1 METNRAVRLR
11 QPKKP
16 FTPSRNTVTQ
26 SKTNY
31 NINPDKALQQKLEA
45 ASREDVSVELKHGN
59 LVIIFSTAVFEAFRS
74 VLRSIMN
81 SNPFPDTKWIYGLRR
96 SRNGMKTAEET
107 VSVVRANNQLYR
119 INLYL
124 TTSTVN
130 VNGKQLQILIDDH
143 LPLIIEMMN
152 NFGNFD
158 VMNRCLKEQ
167 LSKILNNKR
176 SKSKKL
182 KQLPTASNSEHN
194 LSSVSES
201 TPSTSSGSLRTAAS
215 QLAIMS
221 KINTGEQMNCL
232 VCDMYCKKQAVLCD
246 NCNSWSHYKCEGL
259 SKQQIKHR
267 RE

>member
-1 METNRAVRLR
+1 METSRAVRLR

-45 ASREDVSVELKHGN
+45 VSREDVSVELKHGN
-59 LVIIFSTAVFEAFRS
+59 LVIIFSAAVFEAFRS
-74 VLRSIMN
+74 VLRIIMN
-81 SNPFPDTKWIYGLRR
+81 SNPFPDTKWIPGLRR
-96 SRNGMKTAEET
+96 SRNGMNTAEET

-130 VNGKQLQILIDDH
+130 VNGKQLQIFIDDH
-143 LPLIIEMMN
+143 LPLIITMMN
-152 NFGNFD
+152 NSGNFD

-176 SKSKKL
+176 LKKL
-182 KQLPTASNSEHN
+182 KQLPTATIFVHD

-201 TPSTSSGSLRTAAS
+201 TSSTSNGSLRTAAS
-215 QLAIMS
+215 QLAIMP

-232 VCDMYCKKQAVLCD
+232 VCDMYCKKNRQYYVITVTLGRIINVKVLV
-246 NCNSWSHYKCEGL
+246 NKKLNK
-259 SKQQIKHR
+259 
-267 RE
+267 